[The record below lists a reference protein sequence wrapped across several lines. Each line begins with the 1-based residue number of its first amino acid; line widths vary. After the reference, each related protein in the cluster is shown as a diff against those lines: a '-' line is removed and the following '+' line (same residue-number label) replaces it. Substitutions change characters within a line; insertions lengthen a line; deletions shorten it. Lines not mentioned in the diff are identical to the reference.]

1 MNHQRRDALKAA
13 GGLGV
18 FGLLAAIGF
27 IRPELAHAARNEAAF
42 SAKSLDAVVAALG
55 ATTPTESGI
64 KKHPAVAVR
73 QDALSTLVRVGSL
86 LGLDPTSYRRLM
98 GGGGSGDPEGDNE
111 FRTF

>member
-1 MNHQRRDALKAA
+1 MQNKRRQALAERVLKTADDYKILPVNTRL
-13 GGLGV
+13 LGRSK
-18 FGLLAAIGF
+18 FEF
-27 IRPELAHAARNEAAF
+27 DE
-42 SAKSLDAVVAALG
+42 
-55 ATTPTESGI
+55 I

-98 GGGGSGDPEGDNE
+98 GGGGGGDPEGDNE

>member
-1 MNHQRRDALKAA
+1 MLAYCDSFALY
-13 GGLGV
+13 LT
-18 FGLLAAIGF
+18 
-27 IRPELAHAARNEAAF
+27 
-42 SAKSLDAVVAALG
+42 AKKMIKEDG
-55 ATTPTESGI
+55 ITTPTESGI

-98 GGGGSGDPEGDNE
+98 GGGGGGDPEGDNE